1 MDTKKMKLHRNVFGT
16 CAGFDTLTVGGAAYI
31 IATAPDKDYLI
42 IGATLGIAAVGLA
55 GYTLYEAI
63 KTTKN
68 IKKIE
73 EENKAKKETKKT
85 SDEKSEVELE
95 K

>member
-1 MDTKKMKLHRNVFGT
+1 MDTNKMKLHRNIFGT
-16 CAGFDTLTVGGAAYI
+16 CACFDALTVGGAAYI

-42 IGATLGIAAVGLA
+42 VGATLGIAAVGLA

-63 KTTKN
+63 KTSKN
-68 IKKIE
+68 MKKFE
-73 EENKAKKETKKT
+73 KENKAKKEIKKP

>member
-1 MDTKKMKLHRNVFGT
+1 MDTKKMKLHGKTFWT
-16 CAGFDTLTVGGAAYI
+16 CAAANTLVVGGSAYI
-31 IATAPDKDYLI
+31 IATAPDKDYVI

-73 EENKAKKETKKT
+73 KENKAKKEAKKT